1 MQEAGHSQGIEK
13 TDEEG
18 GKLPVDLVKMAKS
31 VISPERSHRQSCRL
45 RCACSFET
53 QLRRNAGQFLS
64 SIRITSASFRGG
76 DIPAADFQRH
86 YVVVVAVQT
95 SIDVLAQCF
104 DRAVAIPKAE
114 THNDVSF

>member
-1 MQEAGHSQGIEK
+1 
-13 TDEEG
+13 
-18 GKLPVDLVKMAKS
+18 L
-31 VISPERSHRQSCRL
+31 
-45 RCACSFET
+45 ET

-64 SIRITSASFRGG
+64 SIRIISAFFRGG